1 MFKACKNKKNEAL
14 YFTFENNCFL
24 LFSELTYSILAIVAM
39 GIFFEGL
46 KYFRELVQSKQVQD
60 SGYGNNVV

>member
-1 MFKACKNKKNEAL
+1 MKLFI
-14 YFTFENNCFL
+14 FL
-24 LFSELTYSILAIVAM
+24 PLKITVFIAPELTYSILAIVAM

-60 SGYGNNVV
+60 SSYGNSVM